1 MSQLGSNLEAKTLP
15 KWSQVGSEID
25 QKMSQDVDQFFVGFW
40 TALGTFFLQFDLEVG
55 GPRGPK
61 TIKNN
66 RFFIL
71 FAISAN
77 LSTRGY
83 MIDFWVNLAFNLR
96 PKTLQNSTQEDSKID
111 QKGYSKHDA
120 SWLGIWSPLGT
131 ILGGFWCQV
140 GGKLDPSWHQNL
152 RKRGPKTMSK
162 KTPKKC

>member
-61 TIKNN
+61 IIKNN
-66 RFFIL
+66 MFFIL

-83 MIDFWVNLAFNLR
+83 MIEL
-96 PKTLQNSTQEDSKID
+96 
-111 QKGYSKHDA
+111 
-120 SWLGIWSPLGT
+120 
-131 ILGGFWCQV
+131 
-140 GGKLDPSWHQNL
+140 
-152 RKRGPKTMSK
+152 
-162 KTPKKC
+162 